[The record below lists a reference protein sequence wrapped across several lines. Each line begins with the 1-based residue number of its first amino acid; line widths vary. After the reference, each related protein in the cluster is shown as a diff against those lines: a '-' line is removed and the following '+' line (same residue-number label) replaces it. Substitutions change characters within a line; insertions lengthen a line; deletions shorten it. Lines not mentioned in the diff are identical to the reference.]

1 MCWPL
6 SIPTCYAGCSIL
18 QLKIKINVPY
28 DIYVQ
33 PSRKSNGDEDY
44 HTSSIWRLPMSL
56 SPLLKTY
63 EQCGWKPVA
72 ACQSHK
78 TREKERESTTYPQD
92 NVTLIV
98 ILSWT
103 ISPVFLQIVNQG
115 CFPGYRDQLT
125 RTKGTVVVLFQEF
138 VMANARLSCEYVYV
152 SWAFGI
158 DCL

>member
-1 MCWPL
+1 MLTTFDPYLLCWL
-6 SIPTCYAGCSIL
+6 QHTSI
-18 QLKIKINVPY
+18 KIKINVPY

-33 PSRKSNGDEDY
+33 PSRKSNEDEDY
-44 HTSSIWRLPMSL
+44 HTSSIWRLPMYL

-63 EQCGWKPVA
+63 QQCGWKPVA
-72 ACQSHK
+72 DCQSHK
-78 TREKERESTTYPQD
+78 NQGKSEITTYPQD

-103 ISPVFLQIVNQG
+103 ISPVFLQIMNQG
-115 CFPGYRDQLT
+115 CLPGYRDQLT

-158 DCL
+158 DYL